1 MTESKPTDQLLSP
14 DAPAAE
20 RLPAI
25 VERLRETHPDAH
37 CELDYV
43 EPWQLLV
50 ATIMSAQT
58 TDQRVNQVTPE
69 LFARFPDPAAL
80 AEAGREE
87 VEGIIQ
93 PTGFFR
99 QKARYIQETCRRI
112 VEEYGGEV
120 PSEMAALLTMSGVA
134 RKTANV
140 VLGEIYG
147 VADGIVVDTHV
158 KRVAQRLALVEGQAP
173 EQIEQELMALL
184 PRELWIEIAHL
195 LIFHGRRICHARKPD
210 CANCP
215 LAGLCP
221 SAVL

>member
-25 VERLRETHPDAH
+25 VERLREAHPDAH
-37 CELDYV
+37 CELNYR

-58 TDQRVNQVTPE
+58 TDERVNQVTPE

-80 AEAGREE
+80 AGASREE
-87 VEGIIQ
+87 VEALIQ

-112 VEEYGGEV
+112 VEEYGGNV
-120 PSEMAALLTMSGVA
+120 PAEMEALLTMSGVA

-140 VLGEIYG
+140 VLGEIFG
-147 VADGIVVDTHV
+147 LADGIVVDTHV
-158 KRVAQRLALVEGQAP
+158 KRVSRRLALVEAETP

-184 PRELWIEIAHL
+184 PRDLWIEIAHL

-210 CANCP
+210 CAHCP
-215 LAGLCP
+215 LVNLCP

>member
-25 VERLRETHPDAH
+25 VERLREAHPDAH
-37 CELDYV
+37 CELNYR

-58 TDQRVNQVTPE
+58 TDERVNQVTPE

-80 AEAGREE
+80 AGASREE
-87 VEGIIQ
+87 VEALIQ

-112 VEEYGGEV
+112 VEEYGGNV
-120 PSEMAALLTMSGVA
+120 PAEMEALLTMSGVA

-140 VLGEIYG
+140 VLGEIFG
-147 VADGIVVDTHV
+147 LADGIVVDTYV
-158 KRVAQRLALVEGQAP
+158 KRVSRRLALVEAETP
-173 EQIEQELMALL
+173 EQIERELMALL
-184 PRELWIEIAHL
+184 PRDLWIEIAHL

-210 CANCP
+210 CAHCP
-215 LAGLCP
+215 LVNLCP